1 MLTPA
6 FLHFVDSQDRHTGV
20 VSLDEEDPVFAWAI
34 STVGYYDP
42 SAPTGK
48 TDDPNL
54 ALRVTVYR
62 LADKKDRGEE
72 GRPRVRRYK
81 VCVSVGWDGSLTAS
95 AGEAF
100 RRPPPRQ
107 EKRRS
112 FLSRAL
118 GRKGRGGPK
127 GFSILLS
134 EVPDL
139 KMDLM
144 EHLAEA
150 SGSTAC

>member
-1 MLTPA
+1 
-6 FLHFVDSQDRHTGV
+6 VDSQDRHTGV

-34 STVGYYDP
+34 STLEYCDP
-42 SAPTGK
+42 SAPTSK

-54 ALRVTVYR
+54 ALRVTVHR
-62 LADKKDRGEE
+62 LADKKCRSE

-81 VCVSVGWDGSLTAS
+81 VCASVGWDGSLTAS
-95 AGEAF
+95 AGEGF
-100 RRPPPRQ
+100 RRPPPQ
-107 EKRRS
+107 EEKRRS

-118 GRKGRGGPK
+118 GRRKGRGGPK
-127 GFSILLS
+127 GFSIHLS

-139 KMDLM
+139 KVELM

-150 SGSTAC
+150 ARSKAC